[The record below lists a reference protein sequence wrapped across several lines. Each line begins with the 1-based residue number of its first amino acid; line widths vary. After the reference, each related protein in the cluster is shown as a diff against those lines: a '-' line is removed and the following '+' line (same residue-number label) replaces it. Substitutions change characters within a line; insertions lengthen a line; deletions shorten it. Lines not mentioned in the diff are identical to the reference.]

1 MAESFKKILIIK
13 PSSLGDIIQA
23 LPALSALR
31 KSFINAKISWLIRP
45 EFAPLIENHPHINE
59 LITFDRKFLGEAWYN
74 PKALN
79 ALLTLIKK
87 LRSENFDAVFDFQ
100 GLFRTAAL
108 SWLSGCKKRFGMD
121 NAREFAHFFYTR
133 TVRQNKSC
141 IHLVDFYIK
150 IVQSAGGENVAP
162 KFIMPTDDKAF
173 DFVNKLLAS
182 HSIEPKKYACLVI
195 GSAHA
200 DKCWPIER
208 FASLAE
214 KIYSQFGLKI
224 VTPGKASE
232 RSLNE
237 RLKLL
242 TKVPVTDLAAKTD
255 LNQLKALL
263 KSAKIVIGNDT
274 GPSHIAAAF
283 DVPVVIIF
291 GRSNPARVAP
301 YKKPHSVV
309 AVEPFDRGLKPDSIN
324 PKHNIKNVSVDM
336 VYERVAATLASIDA

>member
-1 MAESFKKILIIK
+1 MAEGFKKILIVK

-31 KSFINAKISWLIRP
+31 KSFINAKICWLIRP

-59 LITFDRKFLGEAWYN
+59 LITFDRRFLGQAWYN

-79 ALLTLIKK
+79 ALLALIKK
-87 LRSENFDAVFDFQ
+87 LRKEKFDAVFDFQ

-108 SWLSGCKKRFGMD
+108 GWLCGCKKRFGMD
-121 NAREFAHFFYTR
+121 NAREFAHLFYTHK
-133 TVRQNKSC
+133 VEQDNSC
-141 IHLVDFYIK
+141 IHLVDFYLK
-150 IVQSAGGENVAP
+150 IVRLAGAEGVKPEFTV
-162 KFIMPTDDKAF
+162 PTDERAF

-182 HSIEPKKYACLVI
+182 YNTEPKKYACLVV

-214 KIYSQFGLKI
+214 KIYTQFGLKI
-224 VTPGKASE
+224 VTSGSACEKII
-232 RSLNE
+232 NE
-237 RLKLL
+237 RLKRSA
-242 TKVPVTDLAAKTD
+242 KVPVIDLAGQTD

-274 GPSHIAAAF
+274 GPSHIASALG
-283 DVPVVIIF
+283 VPVVIIF

-301 YKKPHSVV
+301 YKKPHSIV
-309 AVEPFDRGLKPDSIN
+309 AIEPFDRGLKADSLN

-336 VYERVAATLASIDA
+336 VYETVTANLASNNT

>member
-1 MAESFKKILIIK
+1 MAERFKKILIIK

-31 KSFINAKISWLIRP
+31 ESFINAKISWLIRP

-59 LITFDRKFLGEAWYN
+59 LITFDRKFLGQAWYN

-79 ALLTLIKK
+79 ALFALIKK
-87 LRSENFDAVFDFQ
+87 LRKERFDAVFDFQ

-108 SWLSGCKKRFGMD
+108 AWLSGCKKRFGMD
-121 NAREFAHFFYTR
+121 NAREFAHLFYTQK
-133 TVRQNKSC
+133 VEQDKSC
-141 IHLVDFYIK
+141 IHLVDFYLK
-150 IVQSAGGENVAP
+150 IVRLAGAEDITP
-162 KFIMPTDDKAF
+162 KFIVPTDDRAL
-173 DFVNKLLAS
+173 DSVHKLLAS
-182 HSIEPKKYACLVI
+182 HNIEPEKYACLVI

-200 DKCWPIER
+200 DKCWPIEH

-224 VTPGKASE
+224 VTSGTASE
-232 RSLNE
+232 RNINE
-237 RLKLL
+237 RLKQSA
-242 TKVPVTDLAAKTD
+242 KVPVINLAGRTD

-274 GPSHIAAAF
+274 GPSHIAAA
-283 DVPVVIIF
+283 VNTPVVIIF
-291 GRSNPARVAP
+291 GRSNPARVSP
-301 YKKPHSVV
+301 YKKPHSFV
-309 AVEPFDRGLKPDSIN
+309 AVEPYERGLKADSIN

-336 VYERVAATLASIDA
+336 VYEKVAANLASINT